1 MGKTGGFSKAFG
13 LRRAAV
19 LAAALAGLLLALE
32 ASAQGVKP
40 STTAPKA
47 NQPTAG
53 STTTSS
59 TGKSV
64 PSINIVAPNSAGV
77 SHNIYNQF
85 NVGPNGLILNNAT
98 QAGQSQIGGQLG
110 ANPNFTGGNYAH
122 LILNE
127 VTGGSASSLQGYI
140 EIFGHS
146 ADFILANPAGVTCN
160 GCGFINTPRV
170 TLTTGTP
177 NLDASGALSGFT
189 VGGSG
194 QIDIEGT
201 VNITGVQY
209 FDVAARSIFVGGEIS
224 DSAMQAEVGLFAGR
238 NNFDY
243 NARTAAALADDG
255 SAKPAFGI
263 DASAGSIRAGKIAAA
278 GTEKGVGMRTGNL
291 QAGAGGMMLT
301 ADGKLV
307 LGKTQ
312 SQGAISAKSVS
323 GDIQIA
329 GQLWS
334 QASLD
339 LWAGGNISR
348 ARPGLGRG
356 AGQRDRH
363 RAGAHLERGRG
374 AGRRP

>member
-32 ASAQGVKP
+32 VSAQGVKP

-47 NQPTAG
+47 NQPSAG

-110 ANPNFTGGNYAH
+110 ANPNFTGGNYAK

-177 NLDASGALSGFT
+177 NLDANGGLSGFT

-194 QIDIEGT
+194 QISIEGT

-243 NARTAAALADDG
+243 NARTATALADDG

-263 DASAGSIRAGKIAAA
+263 DASAGSIKAGKIAAPKHREGRWRA
-278 GTEKGVGMRTGNL
+278 HR
-291 QAGAGGMMLT
+291 QSAGGRGRPYHHRGRQARLRRQD
-301 ADGKLV
+301 AV
-307 LGKTQ
+307 
-312 SQGAISAKSVS
+312 
-323 GDIQIA
+323 A
-329 GQLWS
+329 GRDFRQV
-334 QASLD
+334 
-339 LWAGGNISR
+339 
-348 ARPGLGRG
+348 GLGRYSDRG
-356 AGQRDRH
+356 PALVAGLARSLGGR
-363 RAGAHLERGRG
+363 ER
-374 AGRRP
+374 

>member
-1 MGKTGGFSKAFG
+1 M
-13 LRRAAV
+13 
-19 LAAALAGLLLALE
+19 AAALAGLLLAPE

-110 ANPNFTGGNYAH
+110 ANPNFTGGHYAS

-177 NLDASGALSGFT
+177 NLDANGGLSGFT

-194 QIDIEGT
+194 QISIEGT

-243 NARTAAALADDG
+243 NARTATALADDG

-263 DASAGSIRAGKIAAA
+263 DASAGSIKAGKIAAA
-278 GTEKGVGMRTGNL
+278 KAPRRALARAPATCRRARAALPSPRT
-291 QAGAGGMMLT
+291 
-301 ADGKLV
+301 
-307 LGKTQ
+307 
-312 SQGAISAKSVS
+312 
-323 GDIQIA
+323 
-329 GQLWS
+329 
-334 QASLD
+334 ASSSSP
-339 LWAGGNISR
+339 ARRSRRARFPPSRSR
-348 ARPGLGRG
+348 AIFRSG
-356 AGQRDRH
+356 ASS
-363 RAGAHLERGRG
+363 
-374 AGRRP
+374 GRRPRSIFGRAATSACSPRCRPGRWAT